1 MTSSFKF
8 ESSAI
13 ENISDV
19 EDGKVIITFIGG
31 RDYTYAVTDVEK
43 FVSQL
48 TEVITQKDSVGGF
61 VNMAI
66 RENLMTVI
74 AV

>member
-1 MTSSFKF
+1 MTFKF

-19 EDGKVIITFIGG
+19 EDGKVIITFNGG

-66 RENLMTVI
+66 RENLMAVI

>member
-19 EDGKVIITFIGG
+19 EDGKVIITFNGG

-66 RENLMTVI
+66 RENLMAVI

>member
-1 MTSSFKF
+1 MTFKF

-13 ENISDV
+13 KSISDI
-19 EDGKVIITFIGG
+19 EDGKVIITFNGG

-66 RENLMTVI
+66 RENLMAVI

>member
-1 MTSSFKF
+1 MTFKF

-19 EDGKVIITFIGG
+19 EEGKVIITFIGG

-61 VNMAI
+61 VNKAI

>member
-1 MTSSFKF
+1 MTFKF

>member
-1 MTSSFKF
+1 MTFKF

-19 EDGKVIITFIGG
+19 EDGKVIITFNGG

-48 TEVITQKDSVGGF
+48 TEVITQNNSVGGF